1 MYEVHCLK
9 PLLISVK
16 NSKLCEKLWFLDKI
30 PKTFKSLIFFI
41 LSRRFSD
48 NVSQNIKLD

>member
-16 NSKLCEKLWFLDKI
+16 NSKLCEKLWFLTKSPKHSKASFFLYYQEGLATMFHKI
-30 PKTFKSLIFFI
+30 
-41 LSRRFSD
+41 
-48 NVSQNIKLD
+48 